1 MKVETSNIS
10 FATTHEESSYRY
22 KESVSMDVAASKGA
36 VIAILDLSKE
46 SKGMTMKE
54 AMLSYQKQEKENQKK
69 QREENE
75 ARNLMDLSRI
85 YKANKNSNQF
95 QISDELD
102 IKIKMIKEIL
112 AALAGRKVRGN
123 ILRNPEN
130 IRKEGTSLGNSN
142 ENVAAAFSLS
152 SRNFNES
159 SSLAAS
165 LVFSPSSNI
174 GLSNGTAW
182 QKITAST
189 GFVSEH
195 EASTFASV
203 GKVVTA
209 DGRSIDFNLEVSMSR
224 AFMAETNMLE
234 VKDYIKMDPLIINL
248 DSNIT
253 SVSDQK
259 FFFDLD
265 ADGDEES
272 ISFAGEGS
280 GFLALDKNNDGVI
293 NDGSELFGTKSG
305 DGFKDLAVYDED
317 GNGWIDENDSIFNKL
332 TVWTKDDKG
341 NDLLIDLKSADVGAI
356 YLDSANFQFSL
367 KDASNNLNA
376 EIKKTGVYLKESTGA
391 AGTISHVDL
400 VL

>member
-1 MKVETSNIS
+1 MKVESSVIS
-10 FATTHEESSYRY
+10 FATTHEENTYSY
-22 KESVSMDVAASKGA
+22 KETVSMDVAASKGA

-46 SKGMTMKE
+46 SKAMTMKE
-54 AMLSYQKQEKENQKK
+54 AMLSYQKQEKENEKK

-75 ARNLMDLSRI
+75 ARNLNSLAKI
-85 YKANKNSNQF
+85 LKANKNSNQY
-95 QISDELD
+95 QINDELD
-102 IKIKMIKEIL
+102 MKIKMIKEIL
-112 AALAGRKVRGN
+112 AALKGKKVSGN
-123 ILRNPEN
+123 VLRN
-130 IRKEGTSLGNSN
+130 L
-142 ENVAAAFSLS
+142 ENVKKKS
-152 SRNFNES
+152 SSNLNES
-159 SSLAAS
+159 SSLATRQVS
-165 LVFSPSSNI
+165 SPSSR
-174 GLSNGTAW
+174 GVSNGTAW
-182 QKITAST
+182 QKITASS
-189 GFVSEH
+189 GFVSEQ
-195 EASTFASV
+195 ESITFASV
-203 GKVVTA
+203 GKVATA

-234 VKDYIKMDPLIINL
+234 VKDYIKMDPLVINL

-305 DGFKDLAVYDED
+305 DGFKDLDVYDED

-332 TVWTKDDKG
+332 KVWTKDDEGK
-341 NDLLIDLKSADVGAI
+341 DLLIDLKSADVGAI

-367 KDASNNLNA
+367 KDVSNNLNA

-391 AGTISHVDL
+391 VGTISHVDL

>member
-1 MKVETSNIS
+1 MKVETSSIS
-10 FATTHEESSYRY
+10 FATTHEESSYKF

-112 AALAGRKVRGN
+112 AALAAKKVSVN
-123 ILRNPEN
+123 SLRN
-130 IRKEGTSLGNSN
+130 L
-142 ENVAAAFSLS
+142 ENVKKKSFSNL
-152 SRNFNES
+152 NES
-159 SSLAAS
+159 SLATS
-165 LVFSPSSNI
+165 RVTSPSSN
-174 GLSNGTAW
+174 GGVSNGTAW

-224 AFMAETNMLE
+224 AFMAEINMLE
-234 VKDYIKMDPLIINL
+234 VKDYIKMDPLVINL

-272 ISFAGEGS
+272 ISFAGKGS

-332 TVWTKDDKG
+332 KVWTKDDEG

-367 KDASNNLNA
+367 KDATNNLNA

-391 AGTISHVDL
+391 VGTISHVDL

>member
-10 FATTHEESSYRY
+10 FATTHEESSYKF

-85 YKANKNSNQF
+85 YKANKNSNQY

-112 AALAGRKVRGN
+112 AALAGKKVSGN
-123 ILRNPEN
+123 IMRNLEN
-130 IRKEGTSLGNSN
+130 VRKEGTSMGNSN
-142 ENVAAAFSLS
+142 ENVTAAFSLS
-152 SRNFNES
+152 SSNFNES
-159 SSLAAS
+159 SLATS
-165 LVFSPSSNI
+165 LVSSPSSNI

-195 EASTFASV
+195 EASSFASV

-234 VKDYIKMDPLIINL
+234 VKDYIKMDPLVINL

-265 ADGDEES
+265 MDGKEEN
-272 ISFAGEGS
+272 ISFAGKGS
-280 GFLALDKNNDGVI
+280 GFLAFDKNNDGVI

-305 DGFKDLAVYDED
+305 DGFKDLAAYDED

-332 TVWTKDDKG
+332 KVWTKDDEG
-341 NDLLIDLKSADVGAI
+341 NDQLIDLKSADVGAI

-367 KDASNNLNA
+367 KDATNNLNA

>member
-1 MKVETSNIS
+1 M
-10 FATTHEESSYRY
+10 
-22 KESVSMDVAASKGA
+22 
-36 VIAILDLSKE
+36 
-46 SKGMTMKE
+46 
-54 AMLSYQKQEKENQKK
+54 
-69 QREENE
+69 
-75 ARNLMDLSRI
+75 
-85 YKANKNSNQF
+85 
-95 QISDELD
+95 
-102 IKIKMIKEIL
+102 
-112 AALAGRKVRGN
+112 
-123 ILRNPEN
+123 
-130 IRKEGTSLGNSN
+130 
-142 ENVAAAFSLS
+142 
-152 SRNFNES
+152 
-159 SSLAAS
+159 
-165 LVFSPSSNI
+165 
-174 GLSNGTAW
+174 
-182 QKITAST
+182 
-189 GFVSEH
+189 
-195 EASTFASV
+195 
-203 GKVVTA
+203 TA

-234 VKDYIKMDPLIINL
+234 VKDYIKMDPLVINL

-305 DGFKDLAVYDED
+305 DGFKDLAAYDED

-332 TVWTKDDKG
+332 TVWTKDDEGK
-341 NDLLIDLKSADVGAI
+341 DLLIDLKSADVGAI

-376 EIKKTGVYLKESTGA
+376 EIKKTGVFLRESTGA
-391 AGTISHVDL
+391 VGTISHVDL

>member
-130 IRKEGTSLGNSN
+130 VRKEGTSLGNSN

-152 SRNFNES
+152 SSNFNES
-159 SSLAAS
+159 SLATS
-165 LVFSPSSNI
+165 LVISPSSN
-174 GLSNGTAW
+174 GGVSNANAW

>member
-85 YKANKNSNQF
+85 YKANKNSNQY

-112 AALAGRKVRGN
+112 AALAAKKVSGN
-123 ILRNPEN
+123 VLRNPEN
-130 IRKEGTSLGNSN
+130 VRKEGT
-142 ENVAAAFSLS
+142 
-152 SRNFNES
+152 
-159 SSLAAS
+159 
-165 LVFSPSSNI
+165 SSNI

-195 EASTFASV
+195 EASTFASA

-234 VKDYIKMDPLIINL
+234 VKDYIKMDPLVINL

-265 ADGDEES
+265 VDGDEES
-272 ISFAGEGS
+272 ISFAGKGS
-280 GFLALDKNNDGVI
+280 GFLAFDKNNDGVI

-332 TVWTKDDKG
+332 KVWTKDDEG

-400 VL
+400 IL

>member
-1 MKVETSNIS
+1 MKVESSVIS
-10 FATTHEESSYRY
+10 FATTHEENTFEF

-54 AMLSYQKQEKENQKK
+54 AMLSYQKQEKENEKK

-75 ARNLMDLSRI
+75 ARNLNSLAKI
-85 YKANKNSNQF
+85 LKANKNSNQY

-102 IKIKMIKEIL
+102 MKIKMIKEIL
-112 AALAGRKVRGN
+112 AALAGKKVSGN
-123 ILRNPEN
+123 ILRNLEN
-130 IRKEGTSLGNSN
+130 VKPSGNSKK
-142 ENVAAAFSLS
+142 NVAAGLATSSSNAFSS
-152 SRNFNES
+152 STSVTGLVIS
-159 SSLAAS
+159 SSENRG
-165 LVFSPSSNI
+165 V
-174 GLSNGTAW
+174 SNGTAW

-189 GFVSEH
+189 GFVSEQ
-195 EASTFASV
+195 ESTTFASV

-234 VKDYIKMDPLIINL
+234 VKDYIKMDPLVINL

-265 ADGDEES
+265 ADGDEEN

-305 DGFKDLAVYDED
+305 DGFKDLDVYDED
-317 GNGWIDENDSIFNKL
+317 GNGWIDENDSVFNKL
-332 TVWTKDDKG
+332 KVWTKDSEG
-341 NDLLIDLKSADVGAI
+341 RDLLIDLKKADVGAI
-356 YLDSANFQFSL
+356 YLDSANSQFSL

-391 AGTISHVDL
+391 VGTISHVDL

>member
-1 MKVETSNIS
+1 MKVESSVIS
-10 FATTHEESSYRY
+10 FATTHEESYYSY

-54 AMLSYQKQEKENQKK
+54 AMLSYQKQEKENEKK
-69 QREENE
+69 HREENE
-75 ARNLMDLSRI
+75 ARNLNSLAKLL
-85 YKANKNSNQF
+85 KANKNSNQY

-102 IKIKMIKEIL
+102 MKIKMIKEIL
-112 AALAGRKVRGN
+112 ATLAGKKVSKDF
-123 ILRNPEN
+123 LRNYEN
-130 IRKEGTSLGNSN
+130 AMPSGNSKK
-142 ENVAAAFSLS
+142 NVAAGLATSSSNAFSS
-152 SRNFNES
+152 STSVTGLVIS
-159 SSLAAS
+159 SSENRG
-165 LVFSPSSNI
+165 V
-174 GLSNGTAW
+174 SNGTAR

-189 GFVSEH
+189 GFVSEQ
-195 EASTFASV
+195 ESTTFSST

-209 DGRSIDFNLEVSMSR
+209 DGRSIDFNLELSMSR

-234 VKDYIKMDPLIINL
+234 VKDYIKMDPLVINL

-305 DGFKDLAVYDED
+305 DGFKDLDVYDED
-317 GNGWIDENDSIFNKL
+317 GNGWIDENDSVFNKL
-332 TVWTKDDKG
+332 KVWTKDSEG
-341 NDLLIDLKSADVGAI
+341 RDLLIDLKKADVGAI
-356 YLDSANFQFSL
+356 YLDSANSQFSL

-391 AGTISHVDL
+391 VGTISHVDL

>member
-1 MKVETSNIS
+1 MKVESSVIS
-10 FATTHEESSYRY
+10 FATTHEESSYKF

-54 AMLSYQKQEKENQKK
+54 AMLSYQKQEKENEKK

-75 ARNLMDLSRI
+75 ARNLNSLAKI
-85 YKANKNSNQF
+85 LKANKSSNQYQF
-95 QISDELD
+95 SDELD

-112 AALAGRKVRGN
+112 AALAGKKVNGN
-123 ILRNPEN
+123 ILRN
-130 IRKEGTSLGNSN
+130 L
-142 ENVAAAFSLS
+142 ENVKKKS
-152 SRNFNES
+152 SSNFNES
-159 SSLAAS
+159 SSSATS
-165 LVFSPSSNI
+165 LVVSPSSNR
-174 GLSNGTAW
+174 GVSNGTAW

-189 GFVSEH
+189 GFVSEQ
-195 EASTFASV
+195 ETTTFSSI

-234 VKDYIKMDPLIINL
+234 VKDYIKMDPLVINL

-305 DGFKDLAVYDED
+305 DGFKDLAAYDED

-332 TVWTKDDKG
+332 KVWTKDDEGK
-341 NDLLIDLKSADVGAI
+341 DLLIDLKKADVGAI
-356 YLDSANFQFSL
+356 YLDSANSQFSL

-376 EIKKTGVYLKESTGA
+376 EIKKTGVYLKESSGA
-391 AGTISHVDL
+391 VGTISHVDL